1 MKEFLGRQRQC
12 LASPFL
18 PLEITQKPQNKTNS
32 SHPNSF
38 LSKRILFSYPRFSK
52 MKYRAA
58 SLKRAHL
65 LTSFV
70 LSQWRREQ
78 AWGTFRK
85 MSASLPSSSH
95 PSPASVVHAKLLQ
108 SCPALCDPTACSL
121 PGSSVYGVLQA
132 RILEWV
138 AMPFSR
144 GSSWPRD
151 RTCVSYVSCISRRI
165 LYH

>member
-1 MKEFLGRQRQC
+1 
-12 LASPFL
+12 
-18 PLEITQKPQNKTNS
+18 
-32 SHPNSF
+32 
-38 LSKRILFSYPRFSK
+38 

-95 PSPASVVHAKLLQ
+95 LSPASVVHAKLLQ

-132 RILEWV
+132 RILEWLPYPPSGDLPKPGIEPRSPALQV
-138 AMPFSR
+138 DSLLFEPLGKPKNIEV
-144 GSSWPRD
+144 GSLSFLQGIFP
-151 RTCVSYVSCISRRI
+151 SQE
-165 LYH
+165 